1 MSDYIGQVRII
12 YPSRTMF
19 RVLSKI
25 KSADCYKCVNLS
37 GTEKGKE
44 HTYSIV
50 VTYYCLRIREGHTLA
65 MLFQFRLNIHLRLD
79 RYLINSL
86 LLQSI

>member
-44 HTYSIV
+44 HTYSTRFI
-50 VTYYCLRIREGHTLA
+50 TEYTRE
-65 MLFQFRLNIHLRLD
+65 LN
-79 RYLINSL
+79 YTK
-86 LLQSI
+86 

>member
-1 MSDYIGQVRII
+1 MSDYIGQVKII

-44 HTYSIV
+44 HTYSTRFI
-50 VTYYCLRIREGHTLA
+50 TEYTRELNHTK
-65 MLFQFRLNIHLRLD
+65 
-79 RYLINSL
+79 
-86 LLQSI
+86 

>member
-37 GTEKGKE
+37 GTERVK
-44 HTYSIV
+44 SI
-50 VTYYCLRIREGHTLA
+50 HTL
-65 MLFQFRLNIHLRLD
+65 HV
-79 RYLINSL
+79 
-86 LLQSI
+86 LLQSIQEN

>member
-1 MSDYIGQVRII
+1 MSDFIGQVRVI

-37 GTEKGKE
+37 GAEKGN
-44 HTYSIV
+44 
-50 VTYYCLRIREGHTLA
+50 R
-65 MLFQFRLNIHLRLD
+65 N
-79 RYLINSL
+79 
-86 LLQSI
+86 

>member
-44 HTYSIV
+44 HIYSTRFI
-50 VTYYCLRIREGHTLA
+50 TEYTRELNHTK
-65 MLFQFRLNIHLRLD
+65 
-79 RYLINSL
+79 
-86 LLQSI
+86 

>member
-1 MSDYIGQVRII
+1 MSDFIGQVRVI

-37 GTEKGKE
+37 GAEKGKE
-44 HTYSIV
+44 HTYSTRFI
-50 VTYYCLRIREGHTLA
+50 TE
-65 MLFQFRLNIHLRLD
+65 
-79 RYLINSL
+79 
-86 LLQSI
+86 

>member
-44 HTYSIV
+44 HTCS
-50 VTYYCLRIREGHTLA
+50 C
-65 MLFQFRLNIHLRLD
+65 
-79 RYLINSL
+79 
-86 LLQSI
+86 